1 MGSGLAKKFLYL
13 MTMLVKGAS
22 ATHLPSH
29 QAHISQFAE
38 EGALQCSFESEGDHI
53 AVAEWRERTRLC
65 STVWTDME
73 ESTTSSQAAF
83 HIFFITREREE
94 DDTWEKFTQM
104 VVDVVLFFQLLLAES
119 KMRSIIL
126 DGHILNIKD

>member
-1 MGSGLAKKFLYL
+1 MGSGLAKKLLYL

-38 EGALQCSFESEGDHI
+38 EGALQCSFESEDDHI

-83 HIFFITREREE
+83 HIFFITREA
-94 DDTWEKFTQM
+94 
-104 VVDVVLFFQLLLAES
+104 VAVI
-119 KMRSIIL
+119 RSI
-126 DGHILNIKD
+126 DEYAAVSVCQHSHGG